1 MRLAAAD
8 VQWDTSTS
16 ATINADEILSLPNAT
31 TAPCWRQFSGY
42 LTASATKQL
51 FYWYHESVE
60 DPASIRCRH
69 RLATAAA
76 LSYEKAPLLLAR
88 RCRSRVALAAAQQVV
103 YARNDSKRRKH
114 DLALFHRVFKAR
126 QHYFTEAFRRKVSD
140 RYQWLTFLRKAGGG

>member
-1 MRLAAAD
+1 MSSSTPYTALDIPQRAKRVGSFTAVAGGVVALVLLLLGYREESPMRLAAAD

-16 ATINADEILSLPNAT
+16 ATINEDEILSLPNAT

-88 RCRSRVALAAAQQVV
+88 RCRSRLPSA
-103 YARNDSKRRKH
+103 
-114 DLALFHRVFKAR
+114 
-126 QHYFTEAFRRKVSD
+126 
-140 RYQWLTFLRKAGGG
+140 